1 MYFGIDEAG
10 RGPVI
15 GPLVIAIFGC
25 SKLALQELNS
35 LGVKDSKLLSAGK
48 RKEIFQSLTNNPKYY
63 FDYRV
68 ISPHEIDNYVDQ
80 SSLNYLEILYFGKLI
95 KSIPIELLNDSQ
107 IMLDACESN
116 TEKFTGKVR
125 DTGNLGE
132 DLNIKSENKAD
143 LNYLQVAAASIIA
156 KEIREENLEQIKR
169 TINLEIG
176 SGYPSDPKTKAAV
189 AYLTKEKIPNEHLRY
204 SWSTTRNAYKLNHGL
219 DLEKRPYKYGNQR
232 TLF

>member
-25 SKLALQELNS
+25 SKPALQELSS

-48 RKEIFQSLTNNPKYY
+48 RKEIFQYLTNNPKYY

-68 ISPHEIDNYVDQ
+68 ISTHEIDNYVDQ

-95 KSIPIELLNDSQ
+95 KSIPIELLKDSQ

-125 DTGNLGE
+125 DTGNLGL

-143 LNYLQVAAASIIA
+143 LNHLQVAAASIIA
-156 KEIREENLEQIKR
+156 KEIREENLEQIR
-169 TINLEIG
+169 RSINIEIG
-176 SGYPSDPKTKAAV
+176 SGYPSDPKTKVAV
-189 AYLTKEKIPNEHLRY
+189 ASMTKEKIPNKHLRY
-204 SWSTTRNAYKLNHGL
+204 SWSTTRNAYKVNHGF
-219 DLEKRPYKYGNQR
+219 DLEKRHYKYGNQR

>member
-25 SKLALQELNS
+25 SKPALQELKS

-48 RKEIFQSLTNNPKYY
+48 RKQIFQHLTNNSKYY
-63 FDYRV
+63 FDYSV
-68 ISPHEIDNYVDQ
+68 ISPHEIDNFVDQ
-80 SSLNYLEILYFGKLI
+80 SSLNHLEILYFGKLI
-95 KSIPIELLNDSQ
+95 KSIPIELLTDSQ

-116 TEKFTGKVR
+116 TEKFTAKVR
-125 DTGNLGE
+125 DTGKLGL
-132 DLNIKSENKAD
+132 DLNIYSENKAD

-156 KEIREENLEQIKR
+156 KEIREENLEQIR
-169 TINLEIG
+169 TSINIEIG

-189 AYLTKEKIPNEHLRY
+189 ASMTKEKIPNQHLRY
-204 SWSTTRNAYKLNHGL
+204 SWSTTKNAYKVNHGL
-219 DLEKRPYKYGNQR
+219 ELEKRPYKYGNQR